1 MDMGVIFEGTTP
13 GVQDAEESREICSDE
28 LFIWD
33 QFFNGFGGSFK
44 QGGVGRPL
52 VLTDEAAEALGDG
65 KGEHEMV
72 TWELAFQLF
81 VQPLAA
87 LVVLTG
93 RAMAISTGAMEA
105 MKLAARLALIQG
117 DPTGLGATGDD
128 GIDDL
133 SVCIGHFL
141 RKAF

>member
-1 MDMGVIFEGTTP
+1 
-13 GVQDAEESREICSDE
+13 
-28 LFIWD
+28 
-33 QFFNGFGGSFK
+33 
-44 QGGVGRPL
+44 
-52 VLTDEAAEALGDG
+52 
-65 KGEHEMV
+65 
-72 TWELAFQLF
+72 
-81 VQPLAA
+81 
-87 LVVLTG
+87 
-93 RAMAISTGAMEA
+93 MEA